1 MSNSVFIWRNSVVP
15 KLKGTSFVYLCFC
28 VYFLSGQTELVLCDG
43 VVDSEK
49 CEQIQMK
56 KSKAVLWQRGERAG
70 GE

>member
-1 MSNSVFIWRNSVVP
+1 M
-15 KLKGTSFVYLCFC
+15 
-28 VYFLSGQTELVLCDG
+28 LCDG